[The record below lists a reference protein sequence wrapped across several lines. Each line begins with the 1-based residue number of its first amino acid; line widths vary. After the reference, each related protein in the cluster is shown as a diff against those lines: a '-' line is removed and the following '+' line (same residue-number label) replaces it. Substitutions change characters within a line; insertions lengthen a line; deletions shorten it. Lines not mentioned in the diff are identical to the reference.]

1 MSLIAAGLI
10 FGLVA
15 RFFIAAI
22 HFASDVFYKYV
33 RYLPLRTMAG
43 GIVIMHSLCSLRISN
58 TMAWVQIKSFHLFMC
73 RLSFTTFLTRPFLL
87 PLL

>member
-1 MSLIAAGLI
+1 MADAISADTKHGKIAEYLKLPKATLMNLIVAGLI

-33 RYLPLRTMAG
+33 RYLPLRT
-43 GIVIMHSLCSLRISN
+43 IKNSLVKKVVKLNRH
-58 TMAWVQIKSFHLFMC
+58 IK
-73 RLSFTTFLTRPFLL
+73 R
-87 PLL
+87 